1 VEHSHIDMKD
11 PYKKLGLRRVIN
23 AATSLTRLGGSIADP
38 TVYHAMEEASKSF
51 VQIPELQHWAGK
63 TIAEATGAEA
73 GHPTAGAS
81 NAITL
86 AAAACIMKGT
96 ELENYDPLELETWGG
111 VAKRLPAHTEGLKT
125 EFIVQRTNRN
135 VYDHAVEFAGGTIV
149 EADPT
154 EEALNKAYHK
164 DRTAAYYYTVRSG
177 ADALPLQTIIKVAH
191 SHGAP
196 VIVDAAAELPPRKH
210 LKRYIETGVDLVV
223 FSAGKTI
230 AAPNNSG
237 ILAGR
242 ADLIKLAH
250 LQSYPFHGVGRA
262 SKMSRETIVGMA
274 TALQLYLDKDE
285 EKTFK
290 EWQKKA
296 QWITDQLKTIPGV
309 TAGLDSQSTI
319 EDDTP
324 MVPVSYIKL
333 NPKTTGITG
342 AQLSKRLRDGDPSIE
357 ALYEPGFMLKD
368 AKDKLMINPQY
379 LDDEDAHTVVDTIK
393 AILKEAKK

>member
-1 VEHSHIDMKD
+1 MKD
-11 PYKKLGLRRVIN
+11 PYKKLGIRRVIN
-23 AATSLTRLGGSIADP
+23 AATSLTRLGGSKADP

-63 TIAEATGAEA
+63 AIAQATGAEA

-86 AAAACIMKGT
+86 AAAACIMKDT
-96 ELENYDPLELETWGG
+96 ELENYDPLELETWTTITR
-111 VAKRLPAHTEGLKT
+111 RLPAHTEGLKT

-149 EADPT
+149 ETDPT
-154 EEALNKAYHK
+154 EEALHRAYN
-164 DRTAAYYYTVRSG
+164 DNTAAYYYTVRSG
-177 ADALPLQTIIKVAH
+177 AGALSLPEIVEIAH
-191 SHGAP
+191 SHDTP
-196 VIVDAAAELPPRKH
+196 VIVDAAAELPPKSNLR
-210 LKRYIETGVDLVV
+210 RYINEGADLVIY
-223 FSAGKTI
+223 SGGKTI

-237 ILAGR
+237 ILTGR

-262 SKMSRETIVGMA
+262 SKMSRETLVGFV
-274 TALQLYLDKDE
+274 TALRLFLDKDE
-285 EKTFK
+285 EQTFK
-290 EWQKKA
+290 EWKRIA
-296 QWITDQLKTIPGV
+296 QWITDQLKTAPGV
-309 TAGLDSQSTI
+309 TAGLDAQSTVE
-319 EDDTP
+319 EDKP
-324 MVPVSYIKL
+324 MVPVAYIKL
-333 NPKTTGITG
+333 DPAVTGITG

-368 AKDKLMINPQY
+368 PKDKLMINPQY

>member
-1 VEHSHIDMKD
+1 MKD

-23 AATSLTRLGGSIADP
+23 AATCLTRLGGSIADP
-38 TVYHAMEEASKSF
+38 SVYRAMEEASKSF

-63 TIAEATGAEA
+63 AIAEATGAEA

-96 ELENYDPLELETWGG
+96 ELENYDPLELETWGSIT
-111 VAKRLPAHTEGLKT
+111 KKLPAHTEGLRT

-135 VYDHAVEFAGGTIV
+135 VYDHAIEFAGGTVV

-177 ADALPLQTIIKVAH
+177 ADALPLETVVKVAH
-191 SHGAP
+191 GHDAP
-196 VIVDAAAELPPRKH
+196 VIVDAAAELPPRRN
-210 LKRYIETGVDLVV
+210 LKKYIQTGVDLVI
-223 FSAGKTI
+223 FSAGKYI
-230 AAPNNSG
+230 SAPNNSG

-250 LQSYPFHGVGRA
+250 LQAYPFHGVGRA
-262 SKMSRETIVGMA
+262 SKMSRETIVGFV
-274 TALQLYLDKDE
+274 TALRLYLQEDE
-285 EKTFK
+285 EKTYNK
-290 EWQKKA
+290 WHKKA
-296 QWITDQLKTIPGV
+296 QWITDQLKDTPGV
-309 TAGLDSQSTI
+309 EAGLDSQSTI
-319 EDDTP
+319 EDDEP

-333 NPKTTGITG
+333 DPKTTGITG
-342 AQLSKRLRDGDPSIE
+342 GQLSTKLRDGDPSIE

>member
-1 VEHSHIDMKD
+1 MKD
-11 PYKKLGLRRVIN
+11 PYKKLGIRRVIN
-23 AATSLTRLGGSIADP
+23 AATSLTRLGGSVADP
-38 TVYHAMEEASKSF
+38 TVYTAMQEASNSF

-63 TIAEATGAEA
+63 KIAQATGAEA

-96 ELENYDPLELETWGG
+96 ELEDYDPLELETWT
-111 VAKRLPAHTEGLKT
+111 ALARRLPAHTDGLKT

-135 VYDHAVEFAGGTIV
+135 VYDHAVEFAGGKIIEV
-149 EADPT
+149 DPT
-154 EEALNKAYHK
+154 PEALHKAHNDK
-164 DRTAAYYYTVRSG
+164 TAAYYYTVRSG
-177 ADALPLQTIIKVAH
+177 ADALTLPEIAEIAH
-191 SHGAP
+191 SHDTP
-196 VIVDAAAELPPRKH
+196 VIVDAAAELPPKSNLR
-210 LKRYIETGVDLVV
+210 RYIKEGADLVIY
-223 FSAGKTI
+223 SGGKTI

-262 SKMSRETIVGMA
+262 SKMSRETIVGFA

-285 EKTFK
+285 EKQFK
-290 EWQKKA
+290 EWKKKA
-296 QWITDQLKTIPGV
+296 EWIRDQLGALPGV
-309 TAGLDSQSTI
+309 DAGLDAQSTI

-324 MVPVSYIKL
+324 MVPVAYIKL
-333 NPKTTGITG
+333 DPKTTGITG
-342 AQLSKRLRDGDPSIE
+342 GELSTRLRDGDPSIE

-379 LDDEDAHTVVDTIK
+379 LDDEDAETVVETIK

>member
-1 VEHSHIDMKD
+1 MKD

-23 AATSLTRLGGSIADP
+23 AATCLTRLGGSIADP
-38 TVYHAMEEASKSF
+38 SVYRAMEEASKSF

-63 TIAEATGAEA
+63 AIAEATGAEA

-86 AAAACIMKGT
+86 AAAACMMKGT
-96 ELENYDPLELETWGG
+96 ELENYDPLELETWGSIT
-111 VAKRLPAHTEGLKT
+111 KKLPAHTEGLRT

-135 VYDHAVEFAGGTIV
+135 VYDHAIEFAGGTVV

-154 EEALNKAYHK
+154 EEALNEAYNK

-177 ADALPLQTIIKVAH
+177 ADALPLETVVKVAH
-191 SHGAP
+191 GHDAP
-196 VIVDAAAELPPRKH
+196 VIVDAAAELPPRRN
-210 LKRYIETGVDLVV
+210 LKKYIQTGVDLVI
-223 FSAGKTI
+223 FSAGKYI
-230 AAPNNSG
+230 SAPNNSG

-250 LQSYPFHGVGRA
+250 LQAYPFHGVGRA
-262 SKMSRETIVGMA
+262 SKMSRETIVGFV
-274 TALQLYLDKDE
+274 TALRLYLQEDE
-285 EKTFK
+285 EKTYNK
-290 EWQKKA
+290 WLKKA

-309 TAGLDSQSTI
+309 EAGLDSQSTI
-319 EDDTP
+319 EDDEP

-333 NPKTTGITG
+333 DPKTTGITG
-342 AQLSKRLRDGDPSIE
+342 GQLSTKLRDGDPSIE

>member
-1 VEHSHIDMKD
+1 MKD

-23 AATSLTRLGGSIADP
+23 AATCLTRLGGSIADP
-38 TVYHAMEEASKSF
+38 SVYRAMEEASKSF

-63 TIAEATGAEA
+63 AIAEATGAEA

-86 AAAACIMKGT
+86 AAAACMMKGT

-111 VAKRLPAHTEGLKT
+111 IAKRLPAHTEGLKT

-135 VYDHAVEFAGGTIV
+135 VYDHAVEFAGGTVV

-154 EEALNKAYHK
+154 EEALNEAYNK

-177 ADALPLQTIIKVAH
+177 AAALPLETVVKVAH
-191 SHGAP
+191 GHDAP
-196 VIVDAAAELPPRKH
+196 IIVDAAAELPPRRN
-210 LKRYIETGVDLVV
+210 LKKYIQTGVDLVI
-223 FSAGKTI
+223 FSAGKYI
-230 AAPNNSG
+230 SAPNNSG

-250 LQSYPFHGVGRA
+250 LQAYPFHGVGRA
-262 SKMSRETIVGMA
+262 SKMSRETIVGFV
-274 TALQLYLDKDE
+274 TALRLYLQEDE
-285 EKTFK
+285 EKTYNK
-290 EWQKKA
+290 WHKKA

-309 TAGLDSQSTI
+309 EAGLDSQSTI
-319 EDDTP
+319 EDDEP

-333 NPKTTGITG
+333 NPAVTGITG
-342 AQLSKRLRDGDPSIE
+342 GQLSTKLRDGDPSIE

>member
-1 VEHSHIDMKD
+1 MKD
-11 PYKKLGLRRVIN
+11 FYKKLGIRRVIN

-38 TVYHAMEEASKSF
+38 AVYQAMLEASKSF
-51 VQIPELQHWAGK
+51 VQIPELQQWAGRK
-63 TIAEATGAEA
+63 IAEVTGAEA

-96 ELENYDPLELETWGG
+96 ELENYDPLELETWREI
-111 VAKRLPAHTEGLKT
+111 VNKLPAHTEGLKT
-125 EFIVQRTNRN
+125 EFIIQRTNRN
-135 VYDHAVEFAGGTIV
+135 MYDHAVEFAGGRIV
-149 EADPT
+149 EVEPT
-154 EEALNKAYHK
+154 EEALNNAYDK
-164 DRTAAYYYTVRSG
+164 NRTAAYYYTIRSG
-177 ADALPLQTIIKVAH
+177 ADALPLETVIRIAH

-196 VIVDAAAELPPRKH
+196 VIVDAAAELPPKSN
-210 LKRYIETGVDLVV
+210 LKRYIAAGVDLVV

-262 SKMSRETIVGMA
+262 AKMSRETIVGMV
-274 TALQLYLDKDE
+274 TALEIYLKKDE
-285 EKTFK
+285 EQTYK
-290 EWQKKA
+290 ELLEKA
-296 QWITDQLKTIPGV
+296 KWITDQLKDLQGV
-309 TAGLDSQSTI
+309 DAGLDAQTTI
-319 EDDTP
+319 EDDKP

-333 NPKTTGITG
+333 DSSVTGIDG

-357 ALYEPGFMLKD
+357 VLYEPDFMLKD

-379 LDDEDAHTVVDTIK
+379 LDDEDVKTVVDTIK
-393 AILKEAKK
+393 AILGETRK

>member
-1 VEHSHIDMKD
+1 MKD

-23 AATSLTRLGGSIADP
+23 AATCLTRLGGSIADP
-38 TVYHAMEEASKSF
+38 SVYRAMEEASKSF

-63 TIAEATGAEA
+63 AIAEATGAEA

-86 AAAACIMKGT
+86 AAAACMMKGT

-111 VAKRLPAHTEGLKT
+111 IAKRLPAHTEGLRT

-135 VYDHAVEFAGGTIV
+135 VYDHAVEFAGGTVV

-177 ADALPLQTIIKVAH
+177 ADALPLETVVKVAH
-191 SHGAP
+191 GHDAP
-196 VIVDAAAELPPRKH
+196 VIVDAAAELPPRKN
-210 LKRYIETGVDLVV
+210 LKKYIQAGVDLVI
-223 FSAGKTI
+223 FSAGKYI
-230 AAPNNSG
+230 SAPNNSG

-250 LQSYPFHGVGRA
+250 LQAYPFHGVGRA
-262 SKMSRETIVGMA
+262 SKMSRETIVGFV
-274 TALQLYLDKDE
+274 TALRLYLQEDE
-285 EKTFK
+285 EKTYNK
-290 EWQKKA
+290 WHKKA

-309 TAGLDSQSTI
+309 EAGLDSQSTI
-319 EDDTP
+319 EDDEP

-333 NPKTTGITG
+333 DPKTTGITG
-342 AQLSKRLRDGDPSIE
+342 GQLSTKLRDGDPSIE

-368 AKDKLMINPQY
+368 TKDKLMINPQY

-393 AILKEAKK
+393 TILKEAKK

>member
-1 VEHSHIDMKD
+1 MKD
-11 PYKKLGLRRVIN
+11 PYKKLGIRRVIN
-23 AATSLTRLGGSIADP
+23 AATSLTRLGGSVADP
-38 TVYHAMEEASKSF
+38 TVYTAMQEASNSF

-63 TIAEATGAEA
+63 KIAQATGAEA

-96 ELENYDPLELETWGG
+96 ELEDYDPLELETWT
-111 VAKRLPAHTEGLKT
+111 ALARRLPAHTDGLKT

-135 VYDHAVEFAGGTIV
+135 VYDHAVEFAGGKIIEV
-149 EADPT
+149 DPT
-154 EEALNKAYHK
+154 PEALHKAYNK
-164 DRTAAYYYTVRSG
+164 NTAAYYYTVRSG
-177 ADALPLQTIIKVAH
+177 ADALPLPEIAEIAH
-191 SHGAP
+191 SHDTP
-196 VIVDAAAELPPRKH
+196 VIVDAAAELPPKSNLR
-210 LKRYIETGVDLVV
+210 RYIKEGADLVIY
-223 FSAGKTI
+223 SGGKTI

-262 SKMSRETIVGMA
+262 SKMSRETIVGFA

-285 EKTFK
+285 EKQFK
-290 EWQKKA
+290 EWKKKA
-296 QWITDQLKTIPGV
+296 EWIRDQLGALPGV
-309 TAGLDSQSTI
+309 DAGLDAQSTI

-324 MVPVSYIKL
+324 MVPVAYIKL
-333 NPKTTGITG
+333 DPKTTGITG
-342 AQLSKRLRDGDPSIE
+342 GELSTRLRDGDPSIE

-379 LDDEDAHTVVDTIK
+379 LDDEDAETVVETIK